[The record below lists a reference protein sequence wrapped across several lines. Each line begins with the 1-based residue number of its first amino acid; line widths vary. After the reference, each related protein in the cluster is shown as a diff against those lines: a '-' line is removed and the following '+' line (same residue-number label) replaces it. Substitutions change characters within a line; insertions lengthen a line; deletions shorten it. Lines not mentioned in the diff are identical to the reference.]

1 MKRLLLTVFTF
12 LFVFSGISN
21 AEKISAI
28 NDSWSPFLSPDLPG
42 QGIALQIVRAA
53 FKEEG
58 HEVEMKFAPWARSIN
73 SVKEGSVD
81 ILVSTWWTKERST
94 FLNYSDKYLV
104 NNIKFIKRTGDSF
117 EFDGLASLNGKT
129 VGIIRDYGYG
139 DKFKK
144 ANNFKKPET
153 NKLINNLK
161 KLTSNRLD
169 LTLEDEIVARAL
181 IKNEAPELKD
191 KISFSTTSLS
201 SNTLHITSGL
211 KNPKNKQ
218 IITAFNK
225 GLEKIKKNGIYDSIL
240 KSHGLL

>member
-1 MKRLLLTVFTF
+1 MKRLLSTVFTF
-12 LFVFSGISN
+12 LLVFSGVTN

-28 NDSWSPFLSPDLPG
+28 NDSWAPFLSPDLPG

-58 HEVEMKFAPWARSIN
+58 HEVEMTFAPWARSIKA
-73 SVKEGSVD
+73 VKEGSVD
-81 ILVSTWWTKERST
+81 ILVGTWWTEERSVL
-94 FLNYSDKYLV
+94 LNYSDKYLV

-117 EFDGLASLNGKT
+117 EFNGLDSLNGKT

-139 DKFKK
+139 DEFRR
-144 ANNFKKPET
+144 AINFKKPET
-153 NKLINNLK
+153 SKLLYNLK
-161 KLTSNRLD
+161 KLTHNRLD

-191 KISFSTTSLS
+191 KISFSTNPLS

-211 KNPKNKQ
+211 KNPRNKK
-218 IITAFNK
+218 IIADFNK
-225 GLEKIKKNGIYDSIL
+225 GLEKIKKNGVYDAIL
-240 KSHGLL
+240 KAHGLM

>member
-1 MKRLLLTVFTF
+1 MKRLLSTVFTF
-12 LFVFSGISN
+12 LLAFSGITN

-28 NDSWSPFLSPDLPG
+28 NDSWAPFLSPDLPG

-58 HEVEMKFAPWARSIN
+58 HEVEMTFAPWARSIKA
-73 SVKEGSVD
+73 VKEGSVD
-81 ILVSTWWTKERST
+81 ILVGTWWTEERSVL
-94 FLNYSDKYLV
+94 LNYSDKYLV

-117 EFDGLASLNGKT
+117 KFDGLDSLNGKT

-139 DKFKK
+139 DEFRR
-144 ANNFKKPET
+144 AINFKKPET
-153 NKLINNLK
+153 SKLLYNLK
-161 KLTSNRLD
+161 KLTHNRLD

-191 KISFSTTSLS
+191 KISFSTNPLS

-211 KNPKNKQ
+211 KNPRNKK
-218 IITAFNK
+218 IIADFNK
-225 GLEKIKKNGIYDSIL
+225 GLEKIKKNGVYDAIL
-240 KSHGLL
+240 KAHGLM